1 MEMKIL
7 MAANIVDGKWQFVH
21 WSSDKHNLGKMVNS
35 VQNILNV

>member
-7 MAANIVDGKWQFVH
+7 MAANIMDGKCQFVH
-21 WSSDKHNLGKMVNS
+21 WKHNLGEMVNS